1 MLNCKVHGAIAANS
15 TSTHGGFNLSLSHR
29 ASFVCLCLKSG

>member
-15 TSTHGGFNLSLSHR
+15 ASTHGGFNLSLSHR
-29 ASFVCLCLKSG
+29 ASAVSLCLKSG